1 MTRIQNQE
9 NQLEKRT
16 SKTQGLWVRI
26 LFSVLICYHL
36 IAVAVL
42 ANSGSFLGRA
52 LDPWIAPYGNFLGL
66 NVAWNFFAPDPAHT
80 MYIHYFVHFDDE
92 SRESIE
98 GFIPPEKEKIVV
110 DSSKRRFLYAM
121 RFMIIDE
128 KRLKVILGP
137 YLCRQ
142 YQGASSVH
150 IKNILEPIPNL
161 DLSQVSMGEKQEAT
175 IMEHTYDCHAE
186 QDEVAL

>member
-1 MTRIQNQE
+1 MALNLKSRT
-9 NQLEKRT
+9 EKRI
-16 SKTQGLWVRI
+16 SKRFWIRI
-26 LFSVLICYHL
+26 LLSGFLCYHL
-36 IAVAVL
+36 IVIAVL
-42 ANSGSFLGRA
+42 ANGASYLGRS
-52 LDPWIAPYGNFLGL
+52 LDSWISPYGNFFGF

-80 MYIHYFVHFDDE
+80 MYIEYFVHFEDE
-92 SRESIE
+92 SRDPVE
-98 GFIPPEKEKIVV
+98 GYIPPEKEKIVI

-142 YQGASSVH
+142 YPGASSVH

-161 DLSQVSMGEKQEAT
+161 DLSQVAMLEQQQAL
-175 IMEHTYDCHAE
+175 IMEHTYDCHAT